1 MAGGGRRS
9 LSRKGDPRDAEYTRG
24 LSVYTTVM
32 AKHLIDL
39 DEKALGAARA
49 ELGTTT
55 IKETVNEALRRAT
68 SRRER
73 RVAAALDL
81 LADAHL
87 EDRAEA
93 WR

>member
-1 MAGGGRRS
+1 
-9 LSRKGDPRDAEYTRG
+9 
-24 LSVYTTVM
+24 V

-39 DEKALGAARA
+39 DEDALGAARA

-68 SRRER
+68 VDRQR
-73 RVAAALDL
+73 RVKEALDAL
-81 LADAHL
+81 GAAELG
-87 EDRAEA
+87 DRSDA